1 MYCPPSDDGPIL
13 NVRGPLRGP
22 RQASQGL
29 RNWSPNPTML
39 SLIPLLKN
47 SQLTNSAPNPRCPVE
62 PIHGVTLRVSP
73 YPPQCA
79 QSPCP
84 IKPTIASPKGH
95 AFLSLLSARLKTDV
109 TTTRPK
115 LDMKRRTD
123 TPHDTHKWHG
133 TSRTQRNAVTHAMR
147 RGENLFACCLII
159 PLRMV

>member
-1 MYCPPSDDGPIL
+1 M
-13 NVRGPLRGP
+13 
-22 RQASQGL
+22 
-29 RNWSPNPTML
+29 
-39 SLIPLLKN
+39 
-47 SQLTNSAPNPRCPVE
+47 RCSVD

-73 YPPQCA
+73 DFPQCA

-84 IKPTIASPKGH
+84 IQPTIASPKGH
-95 AFLSLLSARLKTDV
+95 AFLSLLSARLNTDV

-123 TPHDTHKWHG
+123 TPHDTQKWHG

-159 PLRMV
+159 PLRMAQVTGAASDGYPRLAGPMSFPEFLYSLRPSHK